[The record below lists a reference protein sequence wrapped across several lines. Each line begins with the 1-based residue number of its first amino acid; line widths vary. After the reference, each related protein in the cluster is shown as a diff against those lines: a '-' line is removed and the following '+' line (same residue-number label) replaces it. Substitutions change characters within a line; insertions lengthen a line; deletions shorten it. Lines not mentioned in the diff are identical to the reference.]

1 MITSPGAVFFEIMK
15 FDLLFAEIV
24 VADQDAD
31 FLRSIRVVLQAAGYS
46 VRSKPDG
53 GSVLEMVRARP
64 PALLILGNHLQDM
77 SGCDLIRTVRGDV
90 QLPFIPVI
98 FITSGQGGDH
108 LTAALNAGADD
119 VIHKPIINAELLV
132 RVRAMLRL
140 KKVTQNLADL
150 NATLE
155 QKVIDRTRQ
164 LEEAHNQLRHAEKLA
179 SLGRLAA
186 SIAHEINNPLTAILT
201 YLGIMRMQ
209 APPGGDIQEE
219 LVIIENQVHAI
230 AKLVRELRDFS
241 KPPRKERFPVVLN
254 SILEEVLA
262 LTARD
267 LQAHRIVLDVDLDP
281 NLMPVMASD
290 QQMAQVILNLV
301 MNARDA
307 MPDGGKL
314 TIQSRSLDGD
324 CCWVQIADTG
334 VGIDETVLPHI
345 FEPFFTTK
353 GERGTGLGLS
363 ISYRIVEEHGG
374 KVAVYS
380 EAGKGTTFV
389 IILPS
394 IGKIKVGEDCV
405 TCTHYQKCLVQETS
419 M

>member
-1 MITSPGAVFFEIMK
+1 M
-15 FDLLFAEIV
+15 
-24 VADQDAD
+24 
-31 FLRSIRVVLQAAGYS
+31 
-46 VRSKPDG
+46 
-53 GSVLEMVRARP
+53 
-64 PALLILGNHLQDM
+64 
-77 SGCDLIRTVRGDV
+77 
-90 QLPFIPVI
+90 
-98 FITSGQGGDH
+98 
-108 LTAALNAGADD
+108 
-119 VIHKPIINAELLV
+119 
-132 RVRAMLRL
+132 
-140 KKVTQNLADL
+140 
-150 NATLE
+150 
-155 QKVIDRTRQ
+155 
-164 LEEAHNQLRHAEKLA
+164 
-179 SLGRLAA
+179 
-186 SIAHEINNPLTAILT
+186 
-201 YLGIMRMQ
+201 
-209 APPGGDIQEE
+209 
-219 LVIIENQVHAI
+219 IIENQVHAI

-334 VGIDETVLPHI
+334 VGIDEAVLPHI